1 MKNKKLSLLLIIL
14 NFILTITILFSE
26 YIYTSYF
33 SIFNWH
39 ENCGTQFLA
48 ILIVSTP
55 ILLILSISYYFLG
68 KKITITYLNKS
79 LPIISLLVFLAP
91 ILLDTSL
98 SYALIT
104 IGTLLGLILC
114 LSSIIL
120 FLKVIFR

>member
-48 ILIVSTP
+48 ILIISTP

-68 KKITITYLNKS
+68 KKITITHLNKS